1 MLINVNNILGVV
13 ARDRPNNLVSIDDV
27 IKYQQPAGER
37 MELDARP
44 PRP

>member
-1 MLINVNNILGVV
+1 MSTSIFGTIAG
-13 ARDRPNNLVSIDDV
+13 DRPNNLVSIDDV